1 MRRILFIG
9 LGGSGGKTASILM
22 DELLVRLKNAGWEK
36 DRLPKGWQFVHID
49 APGAA
54 DGLRSNLAAPVA
66 DQGGTYIGLASGAAG
81 YSTFASTVES
91 NLENQIPSDLGYLG
105 RWSPA
110 HKHLAW
116 EERFYAPSSYRAVG
130 RIVTVAAANK
140 IHSSLARV
148 IETLSSVE
156 AIQENAVAGQLLKFK
171 NAQAISKEPPLVIV
185 VSSLAGGSGSAMI
198 QDVCDILRSF
208 HAEANFDGQHTGA
221 FLYTADVFKSL
232 GIFGAAPGSI
242 ATISEL
248 INSLHR
254 TESPWTEKEWN
265 RLGVK
270 AAVPNASGRGPAMIF
285 PVGASVNGVRF
296 GREPEDVYRG
306 FSRMIAPIFADP
318 NMQENYASEFILV
331 RRRTL
336 ASSDNLA
343 SPDNTAL
350 SDDPITGETGFA
362 HFVGLGSATLSLGR
376 DRYIEYSAQRIARKA
391 VETLVQGHIDE
402 AVLAGQRTPLQAI
415 SKAADELYPMFL
427 RSVNPFKSDS
437 FEEEKA
443 LELLIPSRIRETV
456 STEIRESNSAGV
468 QKDLRRLAEQVK
480 STLTASVTK
489 AVDAWALELQ
499 GKIEEIILS
508 IVAKNGLDV
517 ATKVLELFEAD
528 IHKLRQELPK
538 RVVSPSDSGF
548 VVRWLNWR
556 RSTRGYPSS
565 EINSERRDVEND
577 LNHLETLVQLESSEL
592 LSGILE
598 NLSRD
603 LIAPLSDSLQK
614 LHKDLDFELHRKV
627 TGNAGAAYREAPLPL
642 WPTSSGVPS
651 HFTPA
656 INEVLLDDIE
666 SFPTTFEAHIA
677 QALMPITSNQ
687 IGEAAMQVITQRQ
700 SVRDEKGDF
709 LEIHN
714 WPIALTRVGSHP
726 HVDRQAS
733 WCPSALGALAGR
745 AGGAARYEIKL
756 DHKSLLKYAR
766 KWVSLPNTSFR
777 LYSDQGIA
785 TWLRDN
791 SELNINQVNERLSK
805 LQESLSQTVQFASP
819 PIEIDQELVSAVH
832 QPEAGGIVYNFSTLP
847 FSASDPALAS
857 LSASLQL
864 SIQAGATI
872 WNLKGACDPNRD
884 VKEIF
889 ISSVTSAPYLPL
901 VFKSLTEPIRDAWAE
916 VRTNES
922 AKAFWTWRR
931 ARPLREFIPASAKW
945 TEAFI
950 QGWIMGRITGHIQL
964 EARTDGVGGFIAK
977 VYDEAQQ
984 NWASF
989 PSELLGVNGL
999 GVKKQAG
1006 GADESNWNVPAALLE
1021 SLPLAMAHCQ
1031 GQNLEPL
1038 RAYQLVTKIGATIK
1052 ALGASVAERKMT
1064 DPTVVWASPTGA
1076 SMDVNNVLDI
1086 WFTNGS
1092 GASGLSSQ
1100 IESLNAADSESRRE
1114 KAITWLAAVDNRMKT
1129 LLKNPITRATFDDV
1143 NREYEL
1149 APEILRAVDSVTRE
1163 LNRKDLG
1170 ANATAPVAH
1179 LSQTDTQMI
1188 VIEPLPDAEG

>member
-9 LGGSGGKTASILM
+9 LGGSGGKTASFLM
-22 DELLVRLKNAGWEK
+22 DELKSRLISAGWEEN
-36 DRLPKGWQFVHID
+36 RLPRGWQFVHID
-49 APGAA
+49 LHDVA
-54 DGLRSNLAAPVA
+54 DGLSSNLAASVSE
-66 DQGGTYIGLASGAAG
+66 QGGTYVGLAPRGVT
-81 YSTFASTVES
+81 YSTFASVVEAK
-91 NLENQIPSDLGYLG
+91 LGDQRPPDLNYLARWHPG
-105 RWSPA
+105 RDAVPIAISSSPGA
-110 HKHLAW
+110 H
-116 EERFYAPSSYRAVG
+116 RAIG
-130 RIVTVAAANK
+130 RIVTIAAANK

-148 IETLSSVE
+148 VETLSSVE
-156 AIQENAVAGQLLKFK
+156 AIQENAVAGQLMKFRD
-171 NAQAISKEPPLVIV
+171 AQATSKEPPLVIV
-185 VSSLAGGSGSAMI
+185 VSSLSGGSGSAMI

-208 HAEANFDGQHTGA
+208 HGEEGFNGGHTGA
-221 FLYTADVFKSL
+221 FLYTEDVFKSL
-232 GIFGAAPGSI
+232 GIFGAKPNSL
-242 ATISEL
+242 ATISEIL
-248 INSLHR
+248 NALHQSY
-254 TESPWTEKEWN
+254 SPWTEREWK
-265 RLGVK
+265 RLGLK
-270 AAVPNASGRGPAMIF
+270 ASVPKAFGRGPAMIV
-285 PVGASVNGVRF
+285 PVGASINGIQF
-296 GREPEDVYRG
+296 GSSPDDVFRG
-306 FSRMIAPIFADP
+306 FSRMVASIFADP
-318 NMQENYASEFILV
+318 FMQEHYFCYLCVGGRPIALSN
-331 RRRTL
+331 
-336 ASSDNLA
+336 
-343 SPDNTAL
+343 PDNTDL
-350 SDDPITGETGFA
+350 SRDPVTGQPNFA
-362 HFVGLGSATLSLGR
+362 HFLGMGYASLSMGR

-402 AVLAGQRTPLQAI
+402 AVLTGQRTPLQAI

-468 QKDLRRLAEQVK
+468 KKDLRRLAEQVK

-538 RVVSPSDSGF
+538 RVVNPSDSGF
-548 VVRWLNWR
+548 AVRWLNWR

-565 EINSERRDVEND
+565 EINSERSEVEND

-627 TGNAGAAYREAPLPL
+627 TGYAGAAYREAPLPL

-656 INEVLLDDIE
+656 INEVLLDDIQ

-726 HVDRQAS
+726 HIDRQAS
-733 WCPSALGALAGR
+733 WYPSALGALSGR
-745 AGGAARYEIKL
+745 AGGSARYDIKL
-756 DHKSLLKYAR
+756 DYRSLLSYAR
-766 KWVSLPNTSFR
+766 RWVSLPNTSFR
-777 LYSDQGIA
+777 LYSDQGIGA
-785 TWLRDN
+785 WLAGSKDLTQQEIQN
-791 SELNINQVNERLSK
+791 NLNKIQGALA
-805 LQESLSQTVQFASP
+805 QTIQYASP
-819 PIEIDQELVSAVH
+819 LVEVEQGLVSVIH
-832 QPEAGGIVYNFSTLP
+832 QPKAGGIKYNFSSLP
-847 FSASDPALAS
+847 FAADDPALS
-857 LSASLQL
+857 SVVSGLQG
-864 SIQAGATI
+864 SIQAGASLGK
-872 WNLKGACDPNRD
+872 LKEACDPNRD

-889 ISSVTSAPYLPL
+889 ISSTTGAPYVPL
-901 VFKSLTEPIRDAWAE
+901 VFKSLTEPIRDSWAE
-916 VRTNES
+916 VRNAGST
-922 AKAFWTWRR
+922 KAYWQWRR
-931 ARPLREFIPASAKW
+931 ARPLREFIPTSAKW
-945 TEAFI
+945 AEAFL

-964 EARTDGVGGFIAK
+964 EARTDGASGFIAK
-977 VYDEAQQ
+977 VYDEGQQ
-984 NWASF
+984 NWALF

-999 GVKKQAG
+999 GVRKDAG
-1006 GADESNWNVPAALLE
+1006 GEDESNWNVPPALLE

-1031 GQNLEPL
+1031 GMNLEPL
-1038 RAYQLVTKIGATIK
+1038 RAYQLVTRIGATIK
-1052 ALGASVAERKMT
+1052 ALGASIGERQMV

-1076 SMDVNNVLDI
+1076 SRDVNNVLDI
-1086 WFTNGS
+1086 WVTRGTGAHNLKTQIVSLAEAGS
-1092 GASGLSSQ
+1092 DAQ
-1100 IESLNAADSESRRE
+1100 RIEKALAWVAAVESR
-1114 KAITWLAAVDNRMKT
+1114 MQT
-1129 LLKNPITRATFDDV
+1129 LLKNPISNANFLDV

-1149 APEILRAVDSVTRE
+1149 APELLRALDSVKRE
-1163 LNRKDLG
+1163 LGRDDLG
-1170 ANATAPVAH
+1170 ETAPGSDAIV
-1179 LSQTDTQMI
+1179 SDTGLVSLEQ
-1188 VIEPLPDAEG
+1188 VPDVEG